1 MKSGSIIQNYIYSEL
16 YLYSGGKGRTG
27 TMVCTWLLHCEAFA
41 KANDALD
48 YFASRRT
55 DLSVSSKFQGV
66 ETPSQSRCVMIVS
79 LINIK
84 PTHIL

>member
-1 MKSGSIIQNYIYSEL
+1 
-16 YLYSGGKGRTG
+16 
-27 TMVCTWLLHCEAFA
+27 MVCTWLLHCEAFA

-79 LINIK
+79 LTNIK